1 MSLELKLDK
10 TKSFYLLEKMSQ
22 DELVTL
28 YDNMD
33 EAIKKVAEY
42 IKQGVPAGKIG
53 LSRITVEKEK
63 LTVTGIAWSV
73 IAEKL
78 VSLK

>member
-1 MSLELKLDK
+1 MELKLDK
-10 TKSFYLLEKMSQ
+10 TKSFYMLEKTSQ
-22 DELVTL
+22 DESVAL

-42 IKQGVPAGKIG
+42 IKQGVPTGKIG
-53 LSRITVEKEK
+53 LSQVTVEREK

-73 IAEKL
+73 VAEKL
-78 VSLK
+78 VSMK

>member
-1 MSLELKLDK
+1 LELKLDK
-10 TKSFYLLEKMSQ
+10 TRSFYILEKRASP
-22 DELVTL
+22 DESITL

-33 EAIKKVAEY
+33 EAIRKVAEY
-42 IKQGVPAGKIG
+42 IKAKIPTGQLG
-53 LSRITVEKEK
+53 LSVVTVEKDK
-63 LTVTGIAWSV
+63 LTVTGVAWSV

>member
-1 MSLELKLDK
+1 LELRLDK
-10 TKSFYLLEKMSQ
+10 NKSFYLLEKTSQ

-28 YDNMD
+28 YDSMD
-33 EAIKKVAEY
+33 EAIKRVAEY
-42 IKQGVPAGKIG
+42 IKQGVPTGKIG
-53 LSRITVEKEK
+53 LSQVMVEKEK